1 MLSAGGRFSGIV
13 PPSSWIVLRTLAPTW
28 KRVPSSLLPKTVL
41 ILYDRAMTTK
51 EIALKTIEQLP
62 ENASWE
68 DIQERINFIV
78 GVRKGLR
85 ELDEGRG
92 IPHDKVKEEFAEWLT
107 N

>member
-1 MLSAGGRFSGIV
+1 
-13 PPSSWIVLRTLAPTW
+13 
-28 KRVPSSLLPKTVL
+28 
-41 ILYDRAMTTK
+41 MTSK

-62 ENASWE
+62 DGASWE

-92 IPHDKVKEEFAEWLT
+92 IGHDKVREEFAEWLT
-107 N
+107 S